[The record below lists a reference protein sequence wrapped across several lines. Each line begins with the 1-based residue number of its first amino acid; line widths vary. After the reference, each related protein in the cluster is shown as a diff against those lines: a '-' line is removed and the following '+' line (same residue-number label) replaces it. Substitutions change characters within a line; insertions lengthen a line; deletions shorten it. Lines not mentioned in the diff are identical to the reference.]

1 MNDKEMKRF
10 MERAKAFIFGPAGR
24 ERAICLLV
32 FLLATIAIAGKAT
45 PVKAENATVPPS
57 FAMMMQLNVYSIDLK
72 TDTLYSQYYS
82 FEMSTSDP
90 AVQSFVAVVLRPDSQ
105 QAVGMQSWNESNQ
118 QVVREQ
124 INTDPQKVTV
134 PWQWHLN
141 PQRPFVLG
149 TPLDSYEISFLIAV
163 NMSTELNFN
172 DGTVFMPVY
181 LRGEWVWSS
190 DIRAEKLAAAP
201 SNQTLTSLGLSVEKF
216 YARRC
221 NNMSDFYL
229 FTVNLSSPFMNS
241 MRTTIAFFLP
251 SIVILAVLTA
261 ATFKRNIL
269 KRTDFLTIFM
279 GAGLFTLSFLISFY
293 QYAPPDIF
301 TWEELFLIINFVFA
315 ATLAVY
321 SIVRTE
327 KAEPTEKATTHP
339 QKHNEKKQE
348 QGPRLVE
355 IGRSIDKAFEWFVLL
370 LSVLIGVL
378 FAFLTWIT
386 KPEANLDITTKFMC
400 SLTAPLVL
408 TICTW
413 LWSLLTLSEE
423 RQIRLRLFSWNSI
436 SMIFA
441 YYIML
446 FSTFVT
452 LGVSPGP
459 FGLAAA
465 AAVVILIS
473 GVVVVLFPSKRI
485 IGAYKA
491 VTPEN
496 NLWKN
501 KRAVALTYVLG
512 AGLTGILIL
521 LPFVFP

>member
-1 MNDKEMKRF
+1 MKRF
-10 MERAKAFIFGPAGR
+10 TERAKAFVFGPAGR

-32 FLLATIAIAGKAT
+32 FLLAAIAVAGKAT
-45 PVKAENATVPPS
+45 PAKAENATDPPS
-57 FAMMMQLNVYSIDLK
+57 FEMMMQLNVYSIDLK

-90 AVQSFVAVVLRPDSQ
+90 AVQSFVAVVLRPDSL
-105 QAVGMQSWNESNQ
+105 QAVGMQSWNESYQ
-118 QVVREQ
+118 QVVREK
-124 INTDPQKVTV
+124 ISTDPQNVTV

-141 PQRPFVLG
+141 PQRPFILG
-149 TPLDSYEISFLIAV
+149 TPLDSYKITFLIAV
-163 NMSTELNFN
+163 NMSTQLTFN
-172 DGTVFMPVY
+172 EGNVFMPVY

-190 DIRAEKLAAAP
+190 FISAEKLAAAP
-201 SNQTLTSLGLSVEKF
+201 NNQTLISLGLSPEEF
-216 YARRC
+216 YAWHC

-251 SIVILAVLTA
+251 SIVILAVLTT
-261 ATFKRNIL
+261 ATFKRNNL
-269 KRTDFLTIFM
+269 KRTDFLAIFV
-279 GAGLFTLSFLISFY
+279 GAGLFTLSFLVSFY
-293 QYAPPDIF
+293 QYAPPDVF

-321 SIVRTE
+321 SMVRTE
-327 KAEPTEKATTHP
+327 KAEPKEKATTQP
-339 QKHNEKKQE
+339 QKHNEKKRE

-386 KPEANLDITTKFMC
+386 KPEANLDITAKFMF

-413 LWSLLTLSEE
+413 LWNLLTLNEE
-423 RQIRLRLFSWNSI
+423 RQIFLRLFSWNSI

-446 FSTFVT
+446 FSTFVI
-452 LGVSPGP
+452 LGVSPKQ
-459 FGLAAA
+459 FVFA

-473 GVVVVLFPSKRI
+473 SAVVGFFPSKRI
-485 IGAYKA
+485 TEAYKA
-491 VTPEN
+491 VIPEN
-496 NLWKN
+496 NLWKKKN
-501 KRAVALTYVLG
+501 AFVLAYVLG
-512 AGLTGILIL
+512 AGLAGILIL
-521 LPFVFP
+521 VPFVFP